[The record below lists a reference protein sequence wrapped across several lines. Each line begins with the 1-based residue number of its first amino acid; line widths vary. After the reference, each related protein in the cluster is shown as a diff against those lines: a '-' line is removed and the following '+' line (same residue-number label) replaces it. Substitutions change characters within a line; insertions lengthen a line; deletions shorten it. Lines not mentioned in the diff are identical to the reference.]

1 MVYCKSQFMSSVS
14 IFERFF
20 FKQKTAYEM
29 RISDWSSD
37 VCSSDL
43 LPDLTAIDMR
53 TDPPDRGRWLAPPL
67 VDALADRLH
76 KGEQSLLFLNRRGFA
91 PLTLCRTCG
100 HRIQCPNCTAW
111 MVEHRLVHRLACHHF
126 GHVLRSEE
134 HTSELQ
140 SLMRISYAV
149 FCLKK

>member
-1 MVYCKSQFMSSVS
+1 MS
-14 IFERFF
+14 FFLCFF

-43 LPDLTAIDMR
+43 PARFGGATLPDLAAIDMR
-53 TDPPDRGRWLAPPL
+53 ADPPDRGRWLAPPL
-67 VDALADRLH
+67 VAALADRLE

-111 MVEHRLVHRLACHHF
+111 MVQQRLVPIGRA
-126 GHVLRSEE
+126 HV
-134 HTSELQ
+134 
-140 SLMRISYAV
+140 
-149 FCLKK
+149 